1 MVVVGSHSSFE
12 MGDRVERANSL
23 SRINLL
29 AEVINEVCNAI
40 ELEVESRDSRPH
52 VFDLGEAV
60 VA

>member
-1 MVVVGSHSSFE
+1 